1 MTIGQI
7 IGALMLALASL
18 LMAAGIYAAVL
29 VPPADRRRMREE
41 DEGRP

>member
-1 MTIGQI
+1 MTLGQI

-18 LMAAGIYAAVL
+18 LMAGAIYAAVL
-29 VPPADRRRMREE
+29 VPPADRRRIRDE